1 MKKVIFSLVGMA
13 LVLSSCKND
22 SQEFPDYIYQ
32 TISFADQTPIRTL
45 TLGEDGEFDTS
56 LDNQHIFRICPVLG
70 GVNTNKKDRW
80 VQCEVDPS
88 LIQGMSFSDGSEV
101 KLLPQSHYT
110 FISDKRVTIKKGKV
124 LGYLDVKLEDAFFAD
139 PEAVNTHYVLPVRL
153 TSASDS
159 ILEGTPKVAGSSPSV
174 VMNDQWSVLP
184 KNYTLYAIKY
194 KNKWAGAWMSKSKI
208 SGENNGVAF
217 TFESKPANWEKADVK
232 SISSKSL
239 TESHYVMNHSVACT
253 NENGGSTEKNIMCD
267 LIIKIDDNGNVTV
280 TTDTPGCKASGS
292 GKYTY
297 HGAIKAWNNTDR
309 DMIEL
314 NYSYTIP
321 YVVNEQTGA
330 TAEYKANVTETLV
343 ARDRQNKYESFSYTI
358 L

>member
-13 LVLSSCKND
+13 MVLSSCKND

-32 TISFADQTPIRTL
+32 TISFAHQTPIRTV

-56 LDNQHIFRICPVLG
+56 LDNQHIVQVCPVLG

-80 VQCEVDPS
+80 VEFEIDPS
-88 LIQGMSFSDGSEV
+88 LIQGMSFSDGSEM
-101 KLLPQSHYT
+101 KLLPQSYYT
-110 FISDKRVTIKKGKV
+110 LSPDRRVTIKKGKV

-139 PEAVNTHYVLPVRL
+139 PEAVNTCYVLPVRL
-153 TSASDS
+153 TTASDS
-159 ILEGTPKVAGSSPSV
+159 ILEGTPKVEGAAPSWV
-174 VMNDQWSVLP
+174 KNDEWSVLP

-194 KNKWAGAWMSKSKI
+194 KNKWAGAWLSKSKA

-217 TFESKPANWEKADVK
+217 TSESNPANWEKADVK

-239 TESHYVMNHSVACT
+239 TESRYVMSHSVSYI
-253 NENGGSTEKNIMCD
+253 NDKGIKGEKNITCE
-267 LIIKIDDNGNVTV
+267 LIIKIDDNGNATV
-280 TTDTPGCKASGS
+280 TTETPSCTASGS

-297 HGAIKAWNNTDR
+297 HGALKAWNNTDR

-314 NYSYTIP
+314 SYSYAIP
-321 YVVNEQTGA
+321 YVYNEQNGTM
-330 TAEYKANVTETLV
+330 AEYKANVTETLV
-343 ARDRQNKYESFSYTI
+343 ARNRQNKLETFSYTI
-358 L
+358 R

>member
-22 SQEFPDYIYQ
+22 SQEYPDYVYQ
-32 TISFADQTPIRTL
+32 TISFAQQTPVRTV
-45 TLGEDGEFDTS
+45 TLGEDGEFDTT
-56 LDNQHIFRICPVLG
+56 LDNQHIFQICPVLG
-70 GVNTNKKDRW
+70 GINTNKKNRW
-80 VQCEVDPS
+80 VDVEIDPS
-88 LIQGMSFSDGSEV
+88 LIQGMTFADGSEL
-101 KLLPQSHYT
+101 KLLPESYYT
-110 FISDKRVTIKKGKV
+110 LLGDKRVTIRKGDV

-139 PEAVNTHYVLPVRL
+139 PEAVNTCYVLPVRL

-159 ILEGTPKVAGSSPSV
+159 ILEGTPKFEGTTPSV
-174 VMNDQWSVLP
+174 VKSDEWTVLP

-194 KNKWAGAWMSKSKI
+194 KNKWTGTWLSKSKI
-208 SGENNGVAF
+208 SGENNGVPF
-217 TFESKPANWEKADVK
+217 TSESNPKNWEDATIKYLT
-232 SISSKSL
+232 SKSL
-239 TESHYVMNHSVACT
+239 TESHYAMSHSVPYVDVTGTGA
-253 NENGGSTEKNIMCD
+253 EKTIVCD
-267 LIIKIDDNGNVTV
+267 LVVKIDDNGNVTV
-280 TTDTPGCKASGS
+280 STETPGCTASGS

-314 NYSYTIP
+314 TYSYTIP

-343 ARDRQNKYESFSYTI
+343 ARDRQNKMETFSYTI
-358 L
+358 R

>member
-1 MKKVIFSLVGMA
+1 
-13 LVLSSCKND
+13 
-22 SQEFPDYIYQ
+22 
-32 TISFADQTPIRTL
+32 
-45 TLGEDGEFDTS
+45 
-56 LDNQHIFRICPVLG
+56 
-70 GVNTNKKDRW
+70 
-80 VQCEVDPS
+80 
-88 LIQGMSFSDGSEV
+88 
-101 KLLPQSHYT
+101 
-110 FISDKRVTIKKGKV
+110 
-124 LGYLDVKLEDAFFAD
+124 
-139 PEAVNTHYVLPVRL
+139 
-153 TSASDS
+153 
-159 ILEGTPKVAGSSPSV
+159 
-174 VMNDQWSVLP
+174 
-184 KNYTLYAIKY
+184 
-194 KNKWAGAWMSKSKI
+194 MSKSKI

-217 TFESKPANWEKADVK
+217 TSESKPANWEKADVK